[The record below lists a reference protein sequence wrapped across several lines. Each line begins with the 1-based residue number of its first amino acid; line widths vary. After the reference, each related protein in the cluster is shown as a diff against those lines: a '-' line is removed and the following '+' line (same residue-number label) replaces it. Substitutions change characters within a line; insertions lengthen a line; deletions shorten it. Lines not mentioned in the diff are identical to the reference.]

1 MKRILAALLCAGAS
15 AHAALIQ
22 IVTDNDFALLT
33 GTATSITRLV
43 YQSNVEW
50 TTQITNAA
58 SFDLSL
64 AADENTIYILAMGGG
79 GEENVS
85 GRINGVDISTL
96 SNLQMSTPVQEYLS
110 GYNLSDVAAGTYNA
124 SLLDLQ
130 NAMPNFTWFTPTPGY
145 GGVIEASGFE
155 LGYPFTDSS
164 AVLLRFGASD
174 VGVPDGVPEPSA
186 LLLLAIGLGG
196 LAMMRRR
203 RS

>member
-1 MKRILAALLCAGAS
+1 MKRILAILLCAGAS

-43 YQSNVEW
+43 YQSDVEW
-50 TTQITNAA
+50 PTQISNAS

-64 AADENTIYILAMGGG
+64 AAGENTIYILAMGGG
-79 GEENVS
+79 GDENVS

-96 SNLQMSTPVQEYLS
+96 SNLQMSTPVQGYLS
-110 GYNLSDVAAGTYNA
+110 GYNPSDVAAGTYNA
-124 SLLDLQ
+124 SLPDLQ
-130 NAMPNFTWFTPTPGY
+130 NAMPNLTWFTPTPGS
-145 GGVIEASGFE
+145 GAVIEASGFA
-155 LGYPFTDSS
+155 LGYPFADSS

-186 LLLLAIGLGG
+186 LSLLSVGLGVV
-196 LAMMRRR
+196 LRRR
-203 RS
+203 RRTV

>member
-1 MKRILAALLCAGAS
+1 MLLCAGAS

-43 YQSNVEW
+43 YQSDVEW
-50 TTQITNAA
+50 PTQITNAS

-64 AADENTIYILAMGGG
+64 ADGENTIYILAMGGG

-96 SNLQMSTPVQEYLS
+96 SNIQMSTPVQGYLNN
-110 GYNLSDVAAGTYNA
+110 YNLLDVAAGTYNA
-124 SLLDLQ
+124 SLVDLQ
-130 NAMPNFTWFTPTPGY
+130 NALSSLTWFTPTPGT
-145 GGVIEASGFE
+145 GGVIGASGFE
-155 LGYPFTDSS
+155 LGYTFDNSS
-164 AVLLRFGASD
+164 AVLLRFGASE

-186 LLLLAIGLGG
+186 LSLLAVGLGG
-196 LAMMRRR
+196 LAMIRRR
-203 RS
+203 R